1 MNSIT
6 MLENHSLITL
16 QFVIFHFIGKGLGA
30 FAGICD
36 SSRQPF
42 LNCWSRK
49 GFLSMAVPHD
59 LPLVSTVAVGMS
71 LAFVLG
77 LVAVKLRMPP
87 IVGYLLAGVIMGPHT
102 PGYVADIHLAE
113 QLSEIGIVLL
123 MFGVGLHFSLKD
135 LMDVRKIAL
144 PGAVVQ
150 ICVAMVLAVGLTSLW
165 GWSLASG
172 LMFGL
177 ALSVASTVVLLR
189 SLEEHSLLQTN
200 DGRIAIGWLIV
211 EDLVMVLALVLIPA
225 LAVKYGAGADAAGA
239 QASVLETL
247 AVALGKVALFVVIMV
262 VAGKRIL
269 PWLLTVVAHT
279 RSRELFTLAV
289 FGCALGVAFGASK
302 LFGVSFALGAFF
314 AGMMIRES
322 DLNHEVASR
331 ALPFQD
337 AFAVLFFVAVGMLF
351 DPAILIESPLHVVL
365 VVAIIMVGKSL
376 AAFLIVLAFKYP
388 LKTGLLVSAGLAQI
402 GEFSFILITLG
413 TAYGL
418 LPEEGRNLI
427 LAGAMISIAL
437 NPLTF
442 YFARKVYEYV
452 GRQPKLSG
460 VFNMRDNNLACL
472 RADEKQGLRDLVIVV
487 GYGRVGRH
495 IAENVQQA
503 HIDLVIV
510 DQNRERVEALRENN
524 FHAIAGDASY
534 PEVLKEAAIERAVA
548 VVIAVP
554 DPFETRRILETARE
568 IKPDIKVL
576 VRAHNDEE
584 LGYFMEQNVTLAL
597 TGPREIG
604 RRMVEYI
611 HQMREDVRA

>member
-1 MNSIT
+1 
-6 MLENHSLITL
+6 
-16 QFVIFHFIGKGLGA
+16 
-30 FAGICD
+30 
-36 SSRQPF
+36 
-42 LNCWSRK
+42 
-49 GFLSMAVPHD
+49 MAVPHD

-77 LVAVKLRMPP
+77 LLAVKLRLPP

-135 LMDVRKIAL
+135 LMDVRRIAL
-144 PGAVVQ
+144 PGAIVQ
-150 ICVAMVLAVGLTSLW
+150 IAVAMALGVGLTSLW
-165 GWSLASG
+165 DWPLASG

-225 LAVKYGAGADAAGA
+225 LAVNFGTAAIETPPVD
-239 QASVLETL
+239 SVWETL
-247 AVALGKVALFVVIMV
+247 AVALGKVALFVVVML

-269 PWLLTVVAHT
+269 PWLLTVVART

-289 FGCALGVAFGASK
+289 FGCALGVAFGASE

-351 DPAILIESPLHVVL
+351 DPAILLDEPLHVAL
-365 VVAIIMVGKSL
+365 VVSIIMVGKSL
-376 AAFLIVLAFKYP
+376 AAFLIVLLFGYP

-413 TAYGL
+413 MAYGL

-437 NPLTF
+437 NPMAF
-442 YFARKVYEYV
+442 YFSRRVYEYV
-452 GRQPKLSG
+452 GQKPKLSR
-460 VFNMRDNNLACL
+460 VFNMRDNNLSCL
-472 RADEKQGLRDLVIVV
+472 RADEKQGLRDLVVVV
-487 GYGRVGRH
+487 GFGRVGRH
-495 IAENVQQA
+495 ISENIQQA

-510 DQNRERVEALRENN
+510 DQNRERVESLRENG

-534 PEVLKEAAIERAVA
+534 PDVLREAAIDRAVA
-548 VVIAVP
+548 IVIAVP
-554 DPFETRRILETARE
+554 DPFEARRILETARE
-568 IKPDIKVL
+568 IKPEIKVL

-584 LGYFMEQNVTLAL
+584 LSYFMEQGVSLAL

-604 RRMVEYI
+604 RHMVQYLNE
-611 HQMREDVRA
+611 MNNDKEMA